1 MLIFHKSR
9 IRNRRKSGFTI
20 VELLVATSLFIVVV
34 TIASSLIIAATKTQR
49 VILNF
54 AGITQ
59 NTSLALEGM
68 AREIRNTSSAL
79 VSQSSINDIRFKVY
93 NPDTGNVDVIVYS
106 QGTYNGISYVQRQ
119 VNGGSQVF
127 ITGDQAN
134 VTRLE
139 FYCIDDNW
147 NGTFNPNPPFSPA
160 LCNGRPVSKILI
172 FMDVQS
178 VGDARSKKSFQTV
191 VAPRH

>member
-1 MLIFHKSR
+1 MNNALVKKYFFK
-9 IRNRRKSGFTI
+9 NFGFTI

-59 NTSLALEGM
+59 NASLVLEGM
-68 AREIRNTSSAL
+68 ARELRNTSSSL
-79 VSQSSINDIRFKVY
+79 VSQSSVNDIRFKVY
-93 NPDTGNVDVIVYS
+93 NPNGNVDVIVY
-106 QGTYNGISYVQRQ
+106 TTDTCPTCNGLRSVQRQ
-119 VNGGSQVF
+119 VNGGNQVF

-139 FYCIDDNW
+139 FYCIDDSW
-147 NGTFNPNPPFSPA
+147 NGSFPPLPCSF
-160 LCNGRPVSKILI
+160 RPVSKILI

-191 VAPRH
+191 VVPRH